1 MKQSDN
7 VGLASHVLAKLAS
20 DSGAESAV
28 DGTSAGHGRVRGA
41 AHSVPG
47 NVQMDVQAAYNRL
60 VESHPVTLDGV
71 VPSKAE
77 RKKFSADDQRVLYE
91 RWLKA
96 QMKLRNQHVLAYFSR
111 RPPAESRVAS
121 WLTKQGWKSNIP
133 SAASIVKEWKPSGC
147 ENTVMDSSQIRKMT
161 RTQKWKGLLVTDVE
175 GKGKGVVATRRFQ
188 VGEVICDYHGR
199 AITAKEGKDIHV
211 NTSEEET
218 GYMFFYKDKRGCCM
232 DANTEYCECHP
243 EMQTVGRHIN
253 HAGEGANL
261 KTRLYTVDTD
271 GEEKDVILFIAS
283 KHIEVNEELLFDYG
297 VN

>member
-1 MKQSDN
+1 
-7 VGLASHVLAKLAS
+7 
-20 DSGAESAV
+20 
-28 DGTSAGHGRVRGA
+28 
-41 AHSVPG
+41 
-47 NVQMDVQAAYNRL
+47 MDVQAAYNRL

-96 QMKLRNQHVLAYFSR
+96 QMKLRKQHD
-111 RPPAESRVAS
+111 
-121 WLTKQGWKSNIP
+121 
-133 SAASIVKEWKPSGC
+133 
-147 ENTVMDSSQIRKMT
+147 TVMDSSQIRKMT

-199 AITAKEGKDIHV
+199 AITAKEGKEIHV

-218 GYMFFYKDKRGCCM
+218 GYMFFYKDKRGRCMSM
-232 DANTEYCECHP
+232 DAQKEYCECHP

>member
-1 MKQSDN
+1 
-7 VGLASHVLAKLAS
+7 
-20 DSGAESAV
+20 
-28 DGTSAGHGRVRGA
+28 
-41 AHSVPG
+41 
-47 NVQMDVQAAYNRL
+47 MDVQAAYDRL

-96 QMKLRNQHVLAYFSR
+96 QMKLPHFSR
-111 RPPAESRVAS
+111 RLPTESRVSS

-133 SAASIVKEWKPSGC
+133 SAASIVKVWKPSGS
-147 ENTVMDSSQIRKMT
+147 EDTVMDSSQIRKMT

-199 AITAKEGKDIHV
+199 AITAKEGKDIHM

-218 GYMFFYKDKRGCCM
+218 GYMFFYKDKTGRCMCM
-232 DANTEYCECHP
+232 DAHAQYCECHP

-261 KTRLYTVDTD
+261 KTRLYTVDID

-283 KHIEVNEELLFDYG
+283 KNIEVNEELSFDYG
-297 VN
+297 VNKSSFGGEGENRAWLS